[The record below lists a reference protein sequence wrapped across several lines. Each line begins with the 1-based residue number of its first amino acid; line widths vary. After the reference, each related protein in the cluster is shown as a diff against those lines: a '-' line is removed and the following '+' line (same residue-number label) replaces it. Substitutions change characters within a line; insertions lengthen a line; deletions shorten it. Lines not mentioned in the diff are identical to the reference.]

1 MNHFDHWLPIE
12 AIWLTTWISEDPA
25 SPAVIPAAIQKKKTW
40 LEKFLRCP
48 QDTNEK
54 LVHNLTAYI

>member
-25 SPAVIPAAIQKKKTW
+25 SPAVIPAAIQKK
-40 LEKFLRCP
+40 
-48 QDTNEK
+48 
-54 LVHNLTAYI
+54 NLGWKNFYVARRIQMKS